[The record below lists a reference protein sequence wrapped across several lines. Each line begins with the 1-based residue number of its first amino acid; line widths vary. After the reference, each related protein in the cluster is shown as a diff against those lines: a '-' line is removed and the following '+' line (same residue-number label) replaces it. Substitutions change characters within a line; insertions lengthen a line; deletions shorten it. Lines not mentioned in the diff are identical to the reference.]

1 MNVIIIYYQILSIL
15 LLAQLKSIYKAF
27 HWVFCRSI
35 MFIYLQE
42 KEDLDS
48 KKSTMARNAV
58 KQEEVPKEELE
69 SDEFDDGVFEG
80 LSSTS
85 DEE

>member
-1 MNVIIIYYQILSIL
+1 
-15 LLAQLKSIYKAF
+15 
-27 HWVFCRSI
+27 
-35 MFIYLQE
+35 
-42 KEDLDS
+42 
-48 KKSTMARNAV
+48 MARKAV
-58 KQEEVPKEELE
+58 KQTEVPKEELE

>member
-1 MNVIIIYYQILSIL
+1 
-15 LLAQLKSIYKAF
+15 
-27 HWVFCRSI
+27 
-35 MFIYLQE
+35 
-42 KEDLDS
+42 
-48 KKSTMARNAV
+48 MARNAV
-58 KQEEVPKEELE
+58 KPKEVLKEELE